1 MSHKL
6 TRKRQYDKIAK
17 EVIVMVKRVGRSVSL
32 PAELWEE
39 MDRFKEETGISRSRQ
54 IELALRRF
62 WSEQRKKGIV
72 RVIREEGM
80 DYGEPGDR
88 QG

>member
-1 MSHKL
+1 
-6 TRKRQYDKIAK
+6 
-17 EVIVMVKRVGRSVSL
+17 MVKRVGRSVSL